1 MKTPANV
8 VFQAAVSRGASARGR
23 RPSLRSYWSRS
34 AGPAALRADVDRAVG
49 NPLSRLAV
57 APDSAGPDADP
68 PRTSGASEARRERK
82 ADE

>member
-34 AGPAALRADVDRAVG
+34 AGAAALRRVR

-57 APDSAGPDADP
+57 APDSAGPDVDP
-68 PRTSGASEARRERK
+68 PRTSGASEVPQ
-82 ADE
+82 DEESTS